1 MDNVHV
7 FAAKR
12 TSGHSPLER
21 DLEMKNTMQVYLTN
35 AVQHVINNI
44 NSTWWYDFFLFCLFI
59 QDNKLFL
66 SSLKFQYQSTTYRK
80 TNPEISIRVIIPRK
94 AK

>member
-1 MDNVHV
+1 MPLLWYYVYKLELSFFLDNVHV
-7 FAAKR
+7 PAAKR

-44 NSTWWYDFFLFCLFI
+44 NSTWWYDFSYFVYLY
-59 QDNKLFL
+59 K
-66 SSLKFQYQSTTYRK
+66 
-80 TNPEISIRVIIPRK
+80 IINCFYPR
-94 AK
+94 